1 MFYHD
6 KKLMYDVKVDGSDPQ
21 FAQLLLEQFGGAT
34 GELTAALTYWTQ
46 SFHVENKAI
55 RDMLQD
61 IAIEEF
67 SHLEMVGRMIEQL
80 TEKASGAAKDAAFKS
95 TLFAVRGIGPH
106 LVDSQG
112 QAWTSAYVNEGGNVV
127 RDLRADIA
135 AEAGARQTYE
145 ALVKLSP
152 DEGCTKALTFL
163 LTREISH
170 THMFMKALESLGK
183 LTDPLF
189 GNVRPDE
196 TVDLYFNLSKDG
208 PLDLRGPWN
217 SEPAFRFVE
226 KPEPQG
232 QLPQEVENPDDE
244 RHGQP
249 QAQGIHTQR
258 VETGVTREVNN
269 PADQHRD
276 LSRSTAERNP
286 IK

>member
-80 TEKASGAAKDAAFKS
+80 TEKANGAAKDAAFKS
-95 TLFAVRGIGPH
+95 TLFTIRGIGPH

-112 QAWTSAYVNEGGNVV
+112 QAWTAAYVNEGGNVV
-127 RDLRADIA
+127 RDLRADVA

-145 ALVKLSP
+145 ALVKLAA
-152 DEGCTKALTFL
+152 DEGCKKTLTFL

-217 SEPAFRFVE
+217 SEPFRFVE

-232 QLPQEVENPDDE
+232 QLPHEVENPDDE
-244 RHGQP
+244 RHGHH
-249 QAQGIHTQR
+249 QAHGIETQR

-286 IK
+286 IE